1 MFDQLRRFAPALLI
15 TAAATLFFGCAAP
28 PKPPLT
34 GLIPGREVETL
45 QSPVSISV
53 KSADR
58 SFGGRGFLI
67 FKRPDRFHLAILSP
81 FGQTLVDI
89 YSDGDRFTCVVP
101 ARQTAYSGTI
111 AELPERDGLKAWG
124 LMRWVL
130 ERAPVAGP
138 ALVREHV
145 NGAGIRDR
153 LSYDNRGLLERKET
167 EAGDRVDY
175 LDYRNVEGV
184 PFPESIVLTS
194 SPDDT
199 VRVVFEEP
207 EVNRP
212 IQDAVLTPGLVGIVA
227 LPFSDFKGF

>member
-15 TAAATLFFGCAAP
+15 TAATTLFSGCAAP

-45 QSPVSISV
+45 QSSVSISV

-67 FKRPDRFHLAILSP
+67 FKHPDRFHLAILSP

-89 YSDGDRFTCVVP
+89 YSDGERFTCVVP

-130 ERAPVAGP
+130 ERTPVAGP

-145 NGAGIRDR
+145 NGAGIRER

-212 IQDAVLTPGLVGIVA
+212 VQDAVLTPVLVGIVP